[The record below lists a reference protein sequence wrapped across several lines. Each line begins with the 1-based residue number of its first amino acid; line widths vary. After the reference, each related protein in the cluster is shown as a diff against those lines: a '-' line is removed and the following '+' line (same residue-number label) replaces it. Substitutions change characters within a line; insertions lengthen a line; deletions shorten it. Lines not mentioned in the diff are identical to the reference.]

1 MDSGGLC
8 RTVECHEITREGRE
22 IITTNT
28 SEETL
33 NRVLDNECD
42 PQEASGYR
50 G

>member
-42 PQEASGYR
+42 PQEAIDYR